1 MWPKEMAFLLVQMF
15 HSGHGAGLW
24 GTRLSL
30 VREAGREWLFR
41 NSMPR
46 CDPGPRKLLGGGHV
60 MWRAGR
66 KGERLRK
73 NYEVMK
79 RTPRPLIGDQVTTYL
94 LRIRRTFQGKERG
107 RAAVCCTPH
116 CLHKVWP
123 PLLMSCEA
131 PGLKHTPAASPSS
144 RCQEA
149 AC

>member
-1 MWPKEMAFLLVQMF
+1 
-15 HSGHGAGLW
+15 
-24 GTRLSL
+24 
-30 VREAGREWLFR
+30 
-41 NSMPR
+41 
-46 CDPGPRKLLGGGHV
+46 

-107 RAAVCCTPH
+107 RAAVCRTPH
-116 CLHKVWP
+116 CLQKVWP

-131 PGLKHTPAASPSS
+131 PGLKHTAAGRLSLQQVSGGSLLTSS
-144 RCQEA
+144 NPGVLVTLKLPNGSVA
-149 AC
+149 